1 MSRRL
6 HARIFFPALLVL
18 LIFPI
23 LALTVFAVTADGYF
37 RNMAQRNTS
46 ALVRQVRRSISEGD
60 AAGENA
66 AENTAGENAV
76 RGNAAGGAIGGRI
89 SRILR
94 LARENNGKTSLLMI
108 DTNLSLTYPEASSA
122 PENIRS
128 LYEECRRLLENGD
141 FPAHEDAVLTISDGS
156 YAVSLLES
164 AAFRDVPDK
173 YIVCYSSIPDTVSL
187 LASAWK
193 LLAGVAVFC
202 LLISA
207 VLIWLITK
215 SIVRPIE
222 TLCRKAEAIGE
233 GDYTPVSGQFATEEL
248 EMLKTAIN
256 RMAGKLKEGEERTL
270 SFFQNASHDLKT
282 PLVSISGYAQ
292 GIQCGVL
299 EEPQKA
305 AGVILRESQR
315 MTELVESILTIS
327 KLDSRSFT
335 LQMVPVWLDEFIYE
349 QIEIFQGSLNGRRL
363 SAPNNLPSVC
373 IYADARLLIRVF
385 QNVVSNCLRYAGED
399 VFVNLRLTEDKA
411 EITVEDD
418 GPGISKQDMPHIF
431 ARFYKGKGGNVGLG
445 LSIVRSGM
453 EYMNGSVHVE
463 NKAAPLHGAVYRL
476 TFPVAEEGEQAGNG
490 A

>member
-46 ALVRQVRRSISEGD
+46 ALVRQVRRSISEGERS
-60 AAGENA
+60 GRER
-66 AENTAGENAV
+66 
-76 RGNAAGGAIGGRI
+76 RGKHCGRK
-89 SRILR
+89 RRGKHCGRKRRKEKCCRGRYWGTYFPILR

-108 DTNLSLTYPEASSA
+108 DTKSFPSHIPKLRLP

-164 AAFRDVPDK
+164 AASRDVPDK

-233 GDYTPVSGQFATEEL
+233 GGL
-248 EMLKTAIN
+248 
-256 RMAGKLKEGEERTL
+256 
-270 SFFQNASHDLKT
+270 
-282 PLVSISGYAQ
+282 
-292 GIQCGVL
+292 
-299 EEPQKA
+299 
-305 AGVILRESQR
+305 
-315 MTELVESILTIS
+315 
-327 KLDSRSFT
+327 
-335 LQMVPVWLDEFIYE
+335 
-349 QIEIFQGSLNGRRL
+349 
-363 SAPNNLPSVC
+363 
-373 IYADARLLIRVF
+373 
-385 QNVVSNCLRYAGED
+385 YAGFRP
-399 VFVNLRLTEDKA
+399 VC
-411 EITVEDD
+411 
-418 GPGISKQDMPHIF
+418 
-431 ARFYKGKGGNVGLG
+431 
-445 LSIVRSGM
+445 
-453 EYMNGSVHVE
+453 
-463 NKAAPLHGAVYRL
+463 HGRI
-476 TFPVAEEGEQAGNG
+476 GRC
-490 A
+490 

>member
-141 FPAHEDAVLTISDGS
+141 FPAHEDAVDHFGWLLR
-156 YAVSLLES
+156 VSLLES
-164 AAFRDVPDK
+164 AARDVPDK

>member
-128 LYEECRRLLENGD
+128 LYEECRRLLE
-141 FPAHEDAVLTISDGS
+141 
-156 YAVSLLES
+156 S
-164 AAFRDVPDK
+164 AASRDVPDK

-431 ARFYKGKGGNVGLG
+431 ARFYKEKGGNVGLG